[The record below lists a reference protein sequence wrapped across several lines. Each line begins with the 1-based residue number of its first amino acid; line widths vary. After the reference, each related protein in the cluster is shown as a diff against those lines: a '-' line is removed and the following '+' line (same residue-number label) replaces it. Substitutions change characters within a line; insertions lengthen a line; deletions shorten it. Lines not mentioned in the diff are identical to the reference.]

1 MSMADPVIKSHLVL
15 GRPRMTRTQII
26 AEAQECF
33 ASSDATVLG
42 QTLEYF
48 VLAHG
53 SDIVVCE
60 RVPTMRQRDAIA
72 SAAAMPTALHPL
84 CDSLWISE
92 YGVHGLELFR
102 MFYIC
107 PGQTPSDRI
116 RLLRLWRTGEVDQVS
131 PAQEAAI
138 VANWESTGKLIALK
152 ICGDPNVPSGRVTW
166 ITDVPPLLPEDGHVD
181 FNESTVYDALE
192 DTDDRSTGPAVCRAW
207 AFPPHD
213 ARAGAATATSHIQL
227 NWNHPPGAWDS
238 FWARVAVL
246 VRHVA
251 RHHSIPHH
259 TTPARVVSVWVGYS
273 APLLLCFSS
282 ANHLLEP
289 ICCACD

>member
-131 PAQEAAI
+131 RLHRQLISSSPA
-138 VANWESTGKLIALK
+138 
-152 ICGDPNVPSGRVTW
+152 
-166 ITDVPPLLPEDGHVD
+166 
-181 FNESTVYDALE
+181 FNCT
-192 DTDDRSTGPAVCRAW
+192 VCR
-207 AFPPHD
+207 H
-213 ARAGAATATSHIQL
+213 
-227 NWNHPPGAWDS
+227 S
-238 FWARVAVL
+238 F
-246 VRHVA
+246 A
-251 RHHSIPHH
+251 RHSI
-259 TTPARVVSVWVGYS
+259 VDIS
-273 APLLLCFSS
+273 
-282 ANHLLEP
+282 EP
-289 ICCACD
+289 SNG